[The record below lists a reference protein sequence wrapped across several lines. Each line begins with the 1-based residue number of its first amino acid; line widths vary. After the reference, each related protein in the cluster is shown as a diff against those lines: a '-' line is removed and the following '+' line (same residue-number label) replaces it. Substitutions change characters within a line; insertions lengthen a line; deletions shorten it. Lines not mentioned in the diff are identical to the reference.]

1 LATQPNVGSRSET
14 KAAEYARVSSQDQNI
29 DPQIAAL
36 RAEGVDKILRE
47 KAIGK
52 DMRNSP
58 EIERAIDTLATKGG
72 LVLAEWDRATRSLM
86 DGIHIMETTGRVAA
100 DNGIRYRAGALAH
113 SYQANHA
120 LVKSNSFLF
129 GAAGGI

>member
-1 LATQPNVGSRSET
+1 
-14 KAAEYARVSSQDQNI
+14 
-29 DPQIAAL
+29 
-36 RAEGVDKILRE
+36 LRE

-52 DMRNSP
+52 DMCNSP

-100 DNGIRYRAGALAH
+100 DNGTDIALGRWHIRTKRTMH
-113 SYQANHA
+113 
-120 LVKSNSFLF
+120 
-129 GAAGGI
+129 

>member
-1 LATQPNVGSRSET
+1 MKGD
-14 KAAEYARVSSQDQNI
+14 EYARVSSQDQNI

-36 RAEGVDKILRE
+36 HADGVDKVLRE
-47 KAIGK
+47 KATGK
-52 DMRNSP
+52 DLRNSR
-58 EIERAIDTLATKGG
+58 EIERAIDTLPTKGG

-120 LVKSNSFLF
+120 LVKSNSLILF

>member
-1 LATQPNVGSRSET
+1 MKG
-14 KAAEYARVSSQDQNI
+14 AEYARVSSQDQNI

-86 DGIHIMETTGRVAA
+86 DGIHIMETTGRVTA
-100 DNGIRYRAGALAH
+100 DNGIRYRAGGWH
-113 SYQANHA
+113 IRTKRTMH
-120 LVKSNSFLF
+120 
-129 GAAGGI
+129 